1 MCYIC
6 IPAFILYVI
15 SLSLLGGVAV
25 ANNLPHLNSCRYGQH
40 PVVTVPGSDE
50 VVDEVVVR
58 WSKIGILCIIT
69 RRNNKGSER
78 GLTPSNILEKYCT
91 YLHCDAIVK

>member
-1 MCYIC
+1 MHA

-25 ANNLPHLNSCRYGQH
+25 ASNLPHLNSCRYGQH
-40 PVVTVPGSDE
+40 PAVTVPAAVEEE
-50 VVDEVVVR
+50 VEEVVVR

-69 RRNNKGSER
+69 RRSNNGSER
-78 GLTPSNILEKYCT
+78 GFTPSNILEKYCT
-91 YLHCDAIVK
+91 YLLCDAMVK